1 MLIPVITERKCY
13 QLDRNILALPVRFGG
28 LGLRNPSLETRREL
42 DCKTVVSFFFFF
54 FKISKEI
61 GKARRKMS
69 YAGEGREAHEPVGHV
84 RREKKN
90 LSFQPRSRPFV

>member
-54 FKISKEI
+54 SKSVKKSVKR
-61 GKARRKMS
+61 G
-69 YAGEGREAHEPVGHV
+69 V
-84 RREKKN
+84 RCLTRAKGAKRT
-90 LSFQPRSRPFV
+90 SP